1 MAGRKY
7 FPSQKGSSDLKFQSY
22 KHMKLDKKNF
32 LKAILREQ
40 SVTMLKGKYIVGR
53 KINFGFSSA
62 LRDELEI
69 ELVEEKKVIFLF
81 LLQI

>member
-1 MAGRKY
+1 MLTGGLEKIVISNFDTLLEGTGRNY
-7 FPSQKGSSDLKFQSY
+7 FSFKKGSSDLKFQSY

-53 KINFGFSSA
+53 QINFGFSSA
-62 LRDELEI
+62 LKD
-69 ELVEEKKVIFLF
+69 
-81 LLQI
+81 